1 MDLYKTGDFVS
12 ESKDTWCVAAAMQTS
27 ENMMSS
33 AVDTSHDRQAQLFD
47 LAVSMAGESNGGA
60 DPDGWAAGLSYLG
73 YGRFQTGANKTL
85 VGAVHTVAKQI
96 RLTNRPGGLIVW
108 KGWHSWVMSGFTAT
122 ADPALTDNFTVT
134 TVFIEDVWYP
144 RVSTLWPKSRAP
156 DAEVKVTALPPDYV
170 PWQQGKYYADR
181 EGLYVYVI
189 PQA

>member
-1 MDLYKTGDFVS
+1 
-12 ESKDTWCVAAAMQTS
+12 
-27 ENMMSS
+27 
-33 AVDTSHDRQAQLFD
+33 
-47 LAVSMAGESNGGA
+47 
-60 DPDGWAAGLSYLG
+60 
-73 YGRFQTGANKTL
+73 
-85 VGAVHTVAKQI
+85 
-96 RLTNRPGGLIVW
+96 
-108 KGWHSWVMSGFTAT
+108 MSGFTAT